1 MTRVAPGLVSKRA
14 PIKLVIIW
22 GFTGVL
28 FLYFLG
34 IGIGNIIRYNSFK
47 LQLEKKHTQLLSEL
61 HLHQSLLQQEQRLN
75 LKLFWEE
82 NARERLG
89 MIRNGENVYKFL
101 DEERE

>member
-1 MTRVAPGLVSKRA
+1 MKAPF
-14 PIKLVIIW
+14 KLLAIW
-22 GFTGVL
+22 GLTGVL

-34 IGIGNIIRYNSFK
+34 IGIGNIVRYNSFK
-47 LQLEKKHTQLLSEL
+47 LQLEKKHTQLLTEL
-61 HLHQSLLQQEQRLN
+61 HLHQNLIQQEQRLS

-89 MIRNGENVYKFL
+89 MIRTGEHVYKFL